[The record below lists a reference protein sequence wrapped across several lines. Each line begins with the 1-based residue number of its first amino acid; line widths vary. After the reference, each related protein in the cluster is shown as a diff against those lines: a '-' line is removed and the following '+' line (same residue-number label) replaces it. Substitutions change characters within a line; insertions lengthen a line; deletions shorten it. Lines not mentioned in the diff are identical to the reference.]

1 MIMIRNQDSIKTTFK
16 YMEFALQEVRISD
29 SKLLDQVEVEQPVL
43 YALN

>member
-1 MIMIRNQDSIKTTFK
+1 
-16 YMEFALQEVRISD
+16 MEFALQEVRISD